1 MVNRGV
7 ARGYLETFSCDV
19 AHCTIYLDFR
29 NDVNHQ
35 DIHNSGRHPFTI
47 MFKDKSRHDH
57 DGNHSPRQYI
67 CNLSI
72 LQASDIL
79 SLDLTDVVIS
89 EKAVSG
95 SRTSLMI

>member
-7 ARGYLETFSCDV
+7 AQEDIWKHS
-19 AHCTIYLDFR
+19 AMMMHCTIYLDFR
-29 NDVNHQ
+29 NGVNHQ
-35 DIHNSGRHPFTI
+35 DIHNSGSHPFTI